1 MRGFSENN
9 DPEIPFI
16 ATRGYDSI
24 VWNRL
29 YSKDLADTDYQRRQA
44 SNFSAL
50 KKKKKNTKVAV
61 ASEGSSIFM

>member
-50 KKKKKNTKVAV
+50 KKKKKH
-61 ASEGSSIFM
+61 